1 MNFSLPTFLKLCML
15 DTGAAISEL
24 QKRVNGPSGYDFYH
38 TLYGAIRHYAL
49 TKDSDESRDEILQVT
64 NDSERSNNL
73 QAFENFLGHVD
84 KWRSQMRI
92 EVMSMKPRKLS
103 AVLS

>member
-73 QAFENFLGHVD
+73 QAFENFLGRVD
-84 KWRSQMRI
+84 
-92 EVMSMKPRKLS
+92 V
-103 AVLS
+103 